1 MIGTRIL
8 QEYKYISIK
17 ELHEQ
22 NGYPIADLC
31 NLANIARSSY
41 YKWINRSET
50 ELDRKNSI
58 ILKEIV
64 KLYEDVNGIYGYR
77 RITMNINRLLNKQYN
92 HKRIYR
98 LMKSINM
105 RSVIRKKRKSY
116 IQSTPQITAENK
128 LNREFY
134 ANKPN
139 EKWLTDVTE
148 FKLLN
153 GKKAYLSAIFDLA
166 DKSIVSYVVGHSN
179 NNQLVFDTFDLAVS
193 SNPTAKPL
201 FHSDRGFQVRQE
213 VA

>member
-1 MIGTRIL
+1 
-8 QEYKYISIK
+8 
-17 ELHEQ
+17 
-22 NGYPIADLC
+22 
-31 NLANIARSSY
+31 
-41 YKWINRSET
+41 
-50 ELDRKNSI
+50 
-58 ILKEIV
+58 
-64 KLYEDVNGIYGYR
+64 
-77 RITMNINRLLNKQYN
+77 MNINRLLDKQYN

-105 RSVIRKKRKSY
+105 RSVIRKKRKHY

-134 ANKPN
+134 AKKPN

-193 SNPTAKPL
+193 ANPTAKPL
-201 FHSDRGFQVRQE
+201 FHSDRGFQESLRWRKRNRLKRFDQNGKE
-213 VA
+213 LSKGQLLNQCEWIKNSRFKDDS